1 MACEIEAVSLTYQYR
16 KLMKTLR
23 ERKRRARVNKCLD
36 ELKDLMV
43 NTLQSEGESI
53 AKLEKADVL
62 ELTVTHLKKL
72 QSRNQPIP
80 NDQDEFRGGCYRCV
94 SLVSHSLAS
103 VPSNETDTKSS
114 NSDIRN
120 KNGYDVCGKGEII
133 HSSGKYFHAS
143 NPE

>member
-1 MACEIEAVSLTYQYR
+1 MACEMARAHQYR
-16 KLMKTLR
+16 KAMRNMHDRKT
-23 ERKRRARVNKCLD
+23 RARVNKCLD
-36 ELKDLMV
+36 ELKSLMT
-43 NTLQSEGESI
+43 NTLQSESI
-53 AKLEKADVL
+53 ARLERAGVL

-72 QSRNQPIP
+72 QSRNQLTIKPIP
-80 NDQDEFRGGCYRCV
+80 SDQDKFREGCCRCV

-103 VPSNETDTKSS
+103 VPSNETDTQSS
-114 NSDIRN
+114 NSDIGN

>member
-1 MACEIEAVSLTYQYR
+1 MACEMARANQLRTFNRNLYYR
-16 KLMKTLR
+16 QT
-23 ERKRRARVNKCLD
+23 RARVNKYLN
-36 ELKDLMV
+36 ELKSL
-43 NTLQSEGESI
+43 I
-53 AKLEKADVL
+53 AKHLQPESFARLTKADVL

-72 QSRNQPIP
+72 QSRNQPTIKPIP
-80 NDQDEFRGGCYRCV
+80 SGQDKFRGWRCRCV

-103 VPSNETDTKSS
+103 VPSNETDTQSS
-114 NSDIRN
+114 NSDIGN

>member
-1 MACEIEAVSLTYQYR
+1 MACAR
-16 KLMKTLR
+16 KT
-23 ERKRRARVNKCLD
+23 RARVNKCLD
-36 ELKDLMV
+36 ELKNLIA
-43 NTLQSEGESI
+43 NTLQPESI
-53 AKLEKADVL
+53 GRLTKGDVL
-62 ELTVTHLKKL
+62 ELTVAHLKKLKKL
-72 QSRNQPIP
+72 QSRNQPTP
-80 NDQDEFRGGCYRCV
+80 SGQDKFRGGCCRCV